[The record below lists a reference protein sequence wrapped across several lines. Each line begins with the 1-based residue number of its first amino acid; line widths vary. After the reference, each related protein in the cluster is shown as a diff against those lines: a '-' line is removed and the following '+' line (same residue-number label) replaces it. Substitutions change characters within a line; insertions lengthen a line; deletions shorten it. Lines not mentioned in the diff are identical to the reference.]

1 MRLKYL
7 YIGLIAVTGLS
18 ACSKDSLDETNTDP
32 KAATEEQMDPN
43 FLFTDAQLTFSNT
56 GYSQL
61 LYQSTAMQG
70 LASTFGYYGNGD
82 KYVNTNGSAGYQA
95 LIFTNGYTALSRL
108 NQAIKISESRAG
120 DEYTNLIASSKI
132 MRALIFQRLTDTY
145 GDIPY
150 SEALSAQEG
159 NVTPVYD
166 RQQNIYMDML
176 MQLDSAVNQLN
187 EQTTQLS
194 GDLFYGGNV
203 AQWRR
208 FGYSLMLRV
217 AMRLTKIDPATAQ
230 EWAERAAAGGTFVN
244 ATDNA
249 IVYTDPSSGETNN
262 ATTNALKTADD
273 FREVR
278 WSQTLINYLRRTS
291 DPRLSVIGEIPLEG
305 LANNQNQTLT
315 GNTDSTV
322 QLGLPNG
329 FDLGGGATDIR
340 RSAGYPGGTGS
351 GSNTA
356 PLGLYSRP
364 RVNVYLKDD
373 GANFILSYAETEF
386 LLAEAAVRGWNVN
399 GDAATH
405 YANGLTGALEAM
417 AQLDASAAISSATIA
432 SYVSAHPLDN
442 ANALQM
448 INEQYWLTDVTT
460 FNFIE
465 SWLNWK
471 RSGFPTLTPVVYPGN
486 ITSGRIPR
494 RMIYPTTETT
504 LNPNNYQA
512 AVANLSGGDLL
523 TSRVWWDA
531 N

>member
-7 YIGLIAVTGLS
+7 YISLIAVTGLS

-56 GYSQL
+56 AYSQL

-108 NQAIKISESRAG
+108 NQAIRISESRTG
-120 DEYTNLIASSKI
+120 DEYINLIASSKI

-166 RQQNIYMDML
+166 SQQSIYTDML
-176 MQLDSAVNQLN
+176 TQLDSAVNQLN
-187 EQTTQLS
+187 DQTTQLS

-230 EWAERAAAGGTFVN
+230 EWVERAAAGGTFAN
-244 ATDNA
+244 AADNA

-329 FDLGGGATDIR
+329 FDLSGGTTDIR
-340 RSAGYPGGTGS
+340 RSVGYPGGTGS
-351 GSNTA
+351 GNNTA

-364 RVNVYLKDD
+364 RVNVYMKDD

-417 AQLDASAAISSATIA
+417 AQLDASAAISSGTIA

-465 SWLNWK
+465 CWLNWK

-486 ITSGRIPR
+486 VTSGRIPR

-504 LNPNNYQA
+504 LNPNNYGA

-523 TSRVWWDA
+523 TSRVWWDK
-531 N
+531 